1 MKGLLIKDFLVI
13 AKQLKLFLLLIP
25 IMALTAGTSLASIA
39 ILLGAVLPMT
49 AVAYDEQSKWEQLAA
64 MMPYSKKDLVLSK
77 YLLGYLCMAGATILF
92 LLAQFVLTI
101 VTAGNT
107 DSSFF
112 MILLSIVNGLL
123 LIAVNMPILFKFGA
137 QKGRFVFILFLG
149 LGCAAASIFNHVN
162 AEVPVYGAKFLP
174 AIVLILAILANIV
187 SVMISMRLKKA

>member
-92 LLAQFVLTI
+92 LLAQFVLTV

-162 AEVPVYGAKFLP
+162 AEVPVYGAKFFP